1 MNKAVTK
8 AVQLKSGV
16 LTLLTGSCGSL
27 SDELIQRK
35 SDVMTNQELE
45 FRALKILEQQPELT
59 QRQLS
64 EALGV
69 SLGKTNFLLKSL
81 INVGWV
87 KLDNFQRS
95 DNKWGYAYLLTPAG
109 FAEKAA
115 ITLRFLKRKKQEYND
130 LQSEIA
136 QLQKEV
142 QQQQLQQQLQQ
153 EIQQQQQ

>member
-1 MNKAVTK
+1 M
-8 AVQLKSGV
+8 
-16 LTLLTGSCGSL
+16 
-27 SDELIQRK
+27 
-35 SDVMTNQELE
+35 
-45 FRALKILEQQPELT
+45 
-59 QRQLS
+59 
-64 EALGV
+64 
-69 SLGKTNFLLKSL
+69 SLGKTNYLLKSL

-109 FAEKAA
+109 ITEKAA

-142 QQQQLQQQLQQ
+142 QEQQLQQ

>member
-1 MNKAVTK
+1 MP
-8 AVQLKSGV
+8 
-16 LTLLTGSCGSL
+16 LLTGSCGSL
-27 SDELIQRK
+27 SVKLTQRK

-69 SLGKTNFLLKSL
+69 SLGKTNYLLKSL

-95 DNKWGYAYLLTPAG
+95 DNKWGYAYLLTPSG
-109 FAEKAA
+109 ITEKAA

-136 QLQKEV
+136 QLQQEV
-142 QQQQLQQQLQQ
+142 QQQQLQQ

>member
-1 MNKAVTK
+1 MTK
-8 AVQLKSGV
+8 
-16 LTLLTGSCGSL
+16 
-27 SDELIQRK
+27 
-35 SDVMTNQELE
+35 QELE

-69 SLGKTNFLLKSL
+69 SLGKTNYLLKSL

-109 FAEKAA
+109 ITEKAA
-115 ITLRFLKRKKQEYND
+115 ITLRFLKRKKQEYNN

-136 QLQKEV
+136 QLKKEV

-153 EIQQQQQ
+153 EIQQQQ

>member
-1 MNKAVTK
+1 
-8 AVQLKSGV
+8 
-16 LTLLTGSCGSL
+16 
-27 SDELIQRK
+27 
-35 SDVMTNQELE
+35 MTNQELE
-45 FRALKILEQQPELT
+45 FRALKILDQQPELT

-69 SLGKTNFLLKSL
+69 SLGKTNYLLKSL

-95 DNKWGYAYLLTPAG
+95 DNKWGYAYFLTPAG
-109 FAEKAA
+109 ITEKAA

-142 QQQQLQQQLQQ
+142 QLQQDLQQ

>member
-1 MNKAVTK
+1 MI
-8 AVQLKSGV
+8 
-16 LTLLTGSCGSL
+16 
-27 SDELIQRK
+27 D
-35 SDVMTNQELE
+35 QELE
-45 FRALKILEQQPELT
+45 YRALKILELQPELT

-69 SLGKTNFLLKSL
+69 SLGKTNYLLKSL
-81 INVGWV
+81 IKVGWV

-95 DNKWGYAYLLTPAG
+95 DNKWGYAYLLTPMG
-109 FAEKAA
+109 VAEKAA

-142 QQQQLQQQLQQ
+142 QQQQLQQ
-153 EIQQQQQ
+153 EIQQQQ